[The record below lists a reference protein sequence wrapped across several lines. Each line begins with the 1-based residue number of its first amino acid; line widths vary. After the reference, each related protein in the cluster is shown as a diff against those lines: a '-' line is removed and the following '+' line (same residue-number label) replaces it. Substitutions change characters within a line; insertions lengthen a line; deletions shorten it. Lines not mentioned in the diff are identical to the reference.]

1 MTKVGCLQYLEKG
14 LKAKHV
20 KDVNEIIT
28 DYQEYIEKQVA
39 LGKKEVDVV
48 ASIGDLDSIIHDYVE
63 MKDGSRKQWFEMVTI
78 SMVALP
84 LLIINYGLLIVLIG
98 SALSFWGIAV
108 YYTFGIETLSF
119 MPMIPVFP
127 KVGFIVLA
135 LASAVFM
142 MSTSVRFYAIL
153 KSMTKQYIVKQAIRI
168 GEYVQSPVY
177 EKIFKISLLVMVT
190 LLVVTYAVSAIVAK
204 DLQFWHIWEWFE

>member
-39 LGKKEVDVV
+39 LGKKEVDVI
-48 ASIGDLDSIIHDYVE
+48 ASIGDLDSIIDDYVE

-84 LLIINYGLLIVLIG
+84 LLIINYGLLIVLLG

-108 YYTFGIETLSF
+108 YYTFGIETLAF
-119 MPMIPVFP
+119 MPLIPVLP
-127 KVGFIVLA
+127 KIGFIILA

-177 EKIFKISLLVMVT
+177 EKIFKISLMVMVT
-190 LLVVTYAVSAIVAK
+190 LFVVTYAVSAIVAK
-204 DLQFWHIWEWFE
+204 DLQFWHVWEWFE

>member
-20 KDVNEIIT
+20 KDVDDIII

-39 LGKKEVDVV
+39 LGKKETDVV
-48 ASIGDLDSIIHDYVE
+48 ASIGDLDSIILDYVE
-63 MKDGSRKQWFEMVTI
+63 NSEGSRKKWFEMVTI

-84 LLIINYGLLIVLIG
+84 LLIINYGLLIVFIG

-108 YYTFGIETLSF
+108 YYTFGLESLNF
-119 MPMIPVFP
+119 MPMIPLLP
-127 KVGFIVLA
+127 KIFFLFLA
-135 LASAVFM
+135 LASAIFM
-142 MSTSVRFYAIL
+142 MSTSVRYYALL

-168 GEYVQSPVY
+168 GDYVQSPVY
-177 EKIFKISLLVMVT
+177 EKIFKVSLMAMVGMF
-190 LLVVTYAVSAIVAK
+190 VITYVVSAIAAK
-204 DLQFWHIWEWFE
+204 DFQFWHVWEWFE